1 MRADGALDAVCE
13 ATGETEACA
22 ALAAWDGRSDRT
34 SRGVHLFEAF
44 VANLPSALP
53 VVGVDPV
60 WTTPFDPADP
70 FGTPRGLNVD
80 NPQVVQAMQAAIDQ
94 VREAGVPFD
103 ARWGDLQVAG
113 DRGAPPIELGGGAA
127 DSVGNANALASY
139 RPEENDERY
148 KPITYGSS
156 HIQAIAFRRNGPP
169 IARTILTYSQSEDPT
184 SRFSSDQTR
193 LFGAEKWVRFAWT
206 DSQIRRDR
214 IAVTRLR

>member
-1 MRADGALDAVCE
+1 
-13 ATGETEACA
+13 
-22 ALAAWDGRSDRT
+22 
-34 SRGVHLFEAF
+34 
-44 VANLPSALP
+44 
-53 VVGVDPV
+53 
-60 WTTPFDPADP
+60 
-70 FGTPRGLNVD
+70 
-80 NPQVVQAMQAAIDQ
+80 MQAAIDQ
-94 VREAGVPFD
+94 VRDAGVAFD

-113 DRGAPPIELGGGAA
+113 DRGAPPIGLGGGAA

-139 RPEENDERY
+139 LPEENDDRY

-184 SRFSSDQTR
+184 SRFSADQTR